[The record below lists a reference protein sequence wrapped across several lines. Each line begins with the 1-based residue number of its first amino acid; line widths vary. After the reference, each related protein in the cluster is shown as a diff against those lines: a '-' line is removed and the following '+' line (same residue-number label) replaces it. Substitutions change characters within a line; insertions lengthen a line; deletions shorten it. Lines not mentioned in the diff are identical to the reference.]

1 MASRKD
7 IQQQIKARDIKQM
20 ERAAADMD
28 KIAKEI
34 TRRKGDKE
42 WNSTKE
48 LHKQRYGEC
57 SRCIRD
63 SQMGIS
69 R

>member
-7 IQQQIKARDIKQM
+7 IQQQIKKRDIKQM

-28 KIAKEI
+28 KLAKEI
-34 TRRKGDKE
+34 ARRKGDKE

-48 LHKQRYGEC
+48 LRKRRYGEC
-57 SRCIRD
+57 
-63 SQMGIS
+63 
-69 R
+69 